1 MYVQIIH
8 FAKHRKIAEYG
19 TGKSLAFGT
28 IEFLRIPRSTH
39 CIKYFSKVIH
49 NETSSFVVIK

>member
-1 MYVQIIH
+1 MYESFILRNIERSQQ
-8 FAKHRKIAEYG
+8 YG
-19 TGKSLAFGT
+19 TGNKSLAFGT

-49 NETSSFVVIK
+49 YETSSL